1 MIIQLGNTTARP
13 AVCALVL
20 FLSSAAGCDQDV
32 DVQGESQTI
41 DVTYGDTAVTVDLA
55 DATVVEI
62 DGVEYVA
69 LQEVVELAGLPG
81 VDIEDLSFDFEG
93 SDGFHP
99 TDSPNCETLIPLGW
113 VHLTNGYV
121 DPVTRD
127 LVWED
132 ATGFPGCMS
141 VDDLARIEASDDPP
155 MTSK

>member
-1 MIIQLGNTTARP
+1 MKAQLGITTARQ
-13 AVCALVL
+13 AACALVL
-20 FLSSAAGCDQDV
+20 VLSSAAGCDQEV
-32 DVQGESQTI
+32 DVHGESQTI
-41 DVTYGDTAVTVDLA
+41 DVTYGDTTVTADLSN
-55 DATVVEI
+55 ATLIDI

-81 VDIEDLSFDFEG
+81 VDIEDLSYDFEG

-99 TDSPNCETLIPLGW
+99 MDSPNCETLIPLGW
-113 VHLTNGYV
+113 VHLTNGYIDV
-121 DPVTRD
+121 VTRD
-127 LVWED
+127 LFWED